1 MQSLGSFPINWK
13 YNLPI
18 ALKADPKTN
27 TINTPQQSKGWHM
40 FKSIPYSA
48 VRVSSL

>member
-18 ALKADPKTN
+18 ALKADPKKNYKLAT
-27 TINTPQQSKGWHM
+27 
-40 FKSIPYSA
+40 A
-48 VRVSSL
+48 E